1 MCASKRMIFLDFL
14 ISLVALG
21 LAITHLVLEIKKY
34 VDEVQRPNVGPQ
46 APTAAPI
53 LPPIQ
58 DPTSA
63 ILAGVATII
72 IPVVAPLRAVE
83 KFCLVKRK
91 CTNRVAVPFFAIL
104 VYLAATAL
112 QGASVGIERQRNE
125 PGDFYPDF
133 GIASAV
139 LCGIAVVLYF
149 IVMCAHCCDGSSEY
163 ITINN

>member
-1 MCASKRMIFLDFL
+1 MIFLDLL
-14 ISLVALG
+14 IKVVALG
-21 LAITHLVLEIKKY
+21 LAGTHFALELKKY
-34 VDEVQRPNVGPQ
+34 LDESQRPNTGPQ

-53 LPPIQ
+53 MQ

-63 ILAGVATII
+63 TLAGVATLII
-72 IPVVAPLRAVE
+72 LVVAPLRAVE
-83 KFCLVKRK
+83 MFCLAKRK
-91 CTNRVAVPFFAIL
+91 CTNKVAVPFIVTV

-125 PGDFYPDF
+125 PGDFYTDF

-149 IVMCAHCCDGSSEY
+149 IVMCVHCCDGSSEY